1 MNFIIDGHEDL
12 AFEALANQRDTTR
25 SVAEIRGKEPQNT
38 ENQVT
43 LGWPEMQVG
52 KVGIIFATIFIEPPA
67 HHTPPKRLG
76 VNYDTPDEFHQSVR
90 KQLVFYEQWEDS
102 CPDKFTIIRSLSDL
116 DQTVSRWQREV
127 ENPSG
132 STLPIGLVLLLEGAE
147 GLRKEDD
154 LDEYYDRGL
163 RIVGPVWEG
172 GRWCGGTYSP
182 DSMRFT
188 PEGKRFLEILSSK
201 GFILDVAHMN
211 TFSAD
216 EALDLYE
223 GTVIASH
230 CNCRRLLRSPENQ
243 RHFDDET
250 IRKLIDRDGVMGVIP
265 FNNFLDTDWKNGMPR
280 NRVTLDLLAQ
290 HIDHICQLAGNAD
303 HAAIGSDLDGGFGYP
318 NIPEEMNDIQDL
330 QKLEQILQRKGYTPQ
345 DIMKIFNGN
354 WIRVLK
360 RGLP

>member
-1 MNFIIDGHEDL
+1 
-12 AFEALANQRDTTR
+12 
-25 SVAEIRGKEPQNT
+25 
-38 ENQVT
+38 
-43 LGWPEMQVG
+43 
-52 KVGIIFATIFIEPPA
+52 
-67 HHTPPKRLG
+67 
-76 VNYDTPDEFHQSVR
+76 
-90 KQLVFYEQWEDS
+90 
-102 CPDKFTIIRSLSDL
+102 
-116 DQTVSRWQREV
+116 
-127 ENPSG
+127 
-132 STLPIGLVLLLEGAE
+132 LVLLLEGAE

-163 RIVGPVWEG
+163 RIVGPVG
-172 GRWCGGTYSP
+172 KAAVGAADLSP

-280 NRVTLDLLAQ
+280 NRVTW
-290 HIDHICQLAGNAD
+290 
-303 HAAIGSDLDGGFGYP
+303 
-318 NIPEEMNDIQDL
+318 
-330 QKLEQILQRKGYTPQ
+330 
-345 DIMKIFNGN
+345 IF
-354 WIRVLK
+354 
-360 RGLP
+360 